1 MHSASCIATL
11 VVPYLHSSY
20 KMTRCRICKD
30 SKQKVTKDKMCERC
44 EGLILARQELGEV
57 VYEVFREEFPK
68 YYEELKETEQKTDEQ
83 IKSELLEYDKTE
95 FEKELRSS
103 LRKPKRGRYR
113 HYGKICNTYACK
125 K

>member
-1 MHSASCIATL
+1 MHSASCIATFF
-11 VVPYLHSSY
+11 VPYLHSSY
-20 KMTRCRICKD
+20 KMTRCRICKNP
-30 SKQKVTKDKMCERC
+30 KMKVIKDKMCARC
-44 EGLILARQELGEV
+44 EGVILIHQELMAST
-57 VYEVFREEFPK
+57 YDTFRRENPSYF
-68 YYEELKETEQKTDEQ
+68 EELKETEQKTDEQ

-113 HYGKICNTYACK
+113 HYGKIYTYACK